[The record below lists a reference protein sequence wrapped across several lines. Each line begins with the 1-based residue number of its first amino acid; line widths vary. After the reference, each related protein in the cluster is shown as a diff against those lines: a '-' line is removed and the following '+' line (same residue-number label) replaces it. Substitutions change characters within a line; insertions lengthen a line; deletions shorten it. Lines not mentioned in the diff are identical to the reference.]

1 MTGAAVFNTG
11 GAAGNVQPY
20 FITQA
25 VTDLD
30 DSKTLDQQPE
40 LAAIQDQALQAA
52 GAFTAFIGGAT
63 QGLDI
68 AIYDFR
74 LLPGPLEDEFL
85 GAIRAAARRGVSVRL
100 AYDKSAESSE
110 ETGLK
115 AFGGAGG
122 DPAPVGTH
130 TFLARAQF
138 PANVEVRPILEE
150 AIDPGTQIM
159 HNKYMVR
166 DAGTPAA
173 AVLMGSANFTTD
185 AWGIQDN
192 NVLVITGT
200 TDLATAYER
209 DFTDL
214 WTTQRLTGT
223 GKADIGSVTVSGI
236 DIGYS
241 FAPGEGKATE
251 SAIAAAVS
259 AAATRIRIASMVIS
273 SPKILQ
279 ALAGQITA
287 GRDVAGIY
295 DGSEMRQVVSQWHR
309 GAPGS
314 ASAQRLALWQAV
326 SPHLTAKASVP
337 FTANG
342 PHNFMHNKV
351 VVADDVVSTGSFNL
365 STNATRNAENVLRL
379 ASRDLADQYA
389 AYIDGL
395 VQRYAQAPG
404 AH

>member
-1 MTGAAVFNTG
+1 VFNTG
-11 GAAGNVQPY
+11 VAAGNVQPY
-20 FITQA
+20 FLSQA
-25 VTDLD
+25 VADLD
-30 DSKTLDQQPE
+30 DSKSLDQQPE
-40 LAAIQDQALQAA
+40 LAAIQAQALQAA
-52 GAFTAFIGGAT
+52 DAFAAFIGAAT
-63 QGLDI
+63 SSLDI

-74 LLPGPLEDEFL
+74 LLPGPLADQFL
-85 GAIRAAARRGVSVRL
+85 GAIRAAAQRGVSVRL
-100 AYDKSAESSE
+100 AYDKTQ
-110 ETGLK
+110 ETSDETSLK
-115 AFGGAGG
+115 AFASAGG

-130 TFLARAQF
+130 TFLARAQL
-138 PANVEVRPILEE
+138 PANVEVRPIVEE

-192 NVLVITGT
+192 NVLVITGSA
-200 TDLATAYER
+200 DLATAYER

-223 GKADIGSVTVSGI
+223 GKTDVGTVTVSGI

-251 SAIAAAVS
+251 SAITAVVS
-259 AAATRIRIASMVIS
+259 AATTRIRIASMVIS

-279 ALAGQITA
+279 ALADQITA

-295 DGSEMRQVVSQWHR
+295 DGSEMRQVASQWHK

-314 ASAQRLALWQAV
+314 PSAQRLALWQAV
-326 SPHLTAKASVP
+326 SRHLTAKASVP

-351 VVADDVVSTGSFNL
+351 IVADDVVSTGSFNL
-365 STNATRNAENVLRL
+365 SANATRNAENVLRL

-389 AYIDGL
+389 AYIDAL
-395 VQRYAQAPG
+395 VQRYAQPPAQAPG
-404 AH
+404 AR

>member
-1 MTGAAVFNTG
+1 VFNAG
-11 GAAGNVQPY
+11 VAAGNVQPY
-20 FITQA
+20 FLTQA

-40 LAAIQDQALQAA
+40 LAAIQAQALRAA
-52 GAFTAFIGGAT
+52 DAFSAFIGTAT
-63 QGLDI
+63 ATLDI

-74 LLPGPLEDEFL
+74 LMPGPLEDEFL
-85 GAIRAAARRGVSVRL
+85 SAIKAAAERGVTVRL
-100 AYDKSAESSE
+100 AYDKTAETSE

-115 AFGGAGG
+115 DFGGAGG
-122 DPAPVGTH
+122 DPAPAGTH
-130 TFLARAQF
+130 AFLARAQL
-138 PANVEVRPILEE
+138 PPSVQVRPIAEV
-150 AIDPGTQIM
+150 AVNPGSQIM
-159 HNKYMVR
+159 HNKYIIC

-173 AVLMGSANFTTD
+173 GVLMGSANFTTD

-192 NVLVITGT
+192 NVLVITGCA
-200 TDLATAYER
+200 DLAAAYER

-214 WTTQRLTGT
+214 WNAQKLAGT
-223 GKADIGSVTVSGI
+223 GVGDKGSVTVSGI

-259 AAATRIRIASMVIS
+259 AATTRIRIASMVIS

-279 ALAGQITA
+279 ALADQVTA
-287 GRDVAGIY
+287 GRDVAGIF
-295 DGSEMRQVVSQWHR
+295 DGPEMADVVRQWR
-309 GAPGS
+309 KAAAGS
-314 ASAQRLALWQAV
+314 PTAAKLALWQAV
-326 SPHLTAKASVP
+326 SPHLTAKPSVP

-351 VVADDVVSTGSFNL
+351 IVADDVVSTGSFNL
-365 STNATRNAENVLRL
+365 SSNATRNAENVLRL

-389 AYIDGL
+389 AYVDGL
-395 VQRYAQAPG
+395 VQRYAQAPAAAAG
-404 AH
+404 AR